1 MKNVILSIIKAI
13 IGLLGSFIVFVLQ
26 IILSLSNSILK
37 YVVGFLLII
46 SLVALAEKNTK
57 DALLAFFVAFV
68 LSPFGLP
75 TIAQVIIN
83 SIQAFINKFCF
94 DNQSNNTEQSDQID
108 DNWWFAT
115 QSVSSFTLTFSKYI
129 IE

>member
-94 DNQSNNTEQSDQID
+94 DNQSSNTEQSDQID
-108 DNWWFAT
+108 DN
-115 QSVSSFTLTFSKYI
+115 
-129 IE
+129 

>member
-57 DALLAFFVAFV
+57 DALLAFFVAFL

-75 TIAQVIIN
+75 AIAQITIN
-83 SIQAFINKFCF
+83 SIQSFINKFCF
-94 DNQSNNTEQSDQID
+94 DNQSNNTEQSNQID
-108 DNWWFAT
+108 DN
-115 QSVSSFTLTFSKYI
+115 
-129 IE
+129 